1 MTRIRSTREIRITP
15 PVPPRTDTAPHTAD
29 RCVRS
34 SVSSETDP
42 DVQRFG
48 LLYDAARQ
56 RSSNG
61 EEDQTSGHGS
71 PDDNARDD
79 GFHQDAHADT
89 SSLDGAAALDT
100 PPSPLPVM
108 PPLPPLHPLSG
119 ALMALR
125 KGRRA
130 SVADSGGTANA
141 SGRRMTR
148 EHPPDSHDA
157 IPDEL
162 FGIQMVRRCARAAEG
177 DLLAQHLAEQVAG
190 FCTSPAVRR
199 TGQWEIAVELDPSI
213 LPRTQLH
220 LSLSGSALTLR
231 FDSRD
236 PRARQLIC
244 DNGNELKTRLQA
256 RLDSRI
262 AVEVT
267 VL

>member
-15 PVPPRTDTAPHTAD
+15 PVPPHTDTAPHMAD
-29 RCVRS
+29 RSVRS
-34 SVSSETDP
+34 SVSSAADS

-56 RSSNG
+56 RSGNG
-61 EEDQTSGHGS
+61 EDTQTSDQRS
-71 PDDNARDD
+71 PDDNARDE
-79 GFHQDAHADT
+79 GFRQDAPADT
-89 SSLDGAAALDT
+89 SSPNLSAALDT
-100 PPSPLPVM
+100 PPSPLPAM

-119 ALMALR
+119 ALTAVR

-130 SVADSGGTANA
+130 SAADSGDSANA
-141 SGRRMTR
+141 SGRRKTK
-148 EHPPDSHDA
+148 ESPCDSHDA
-157 IPDEL
+157 GSDEL
-162 FGIQMVRRCARAAEG
+162 FGMQMVRRCAQAAEG

-190 FCTSPAVRR
+190 LCTSPAVRR
-199 TGQWEIAVELDPSI
+199 TGQWEIAVELDPAI
-213 LPRTQLH
+213 LPRTRLH

-244 DNGNELKTRLQA
+244 DNGSELKTRLQA
-256 RLDSRI
+256 RLDSQI
-262 AVEVT
+262 TVDVT